1 MLFNKHFLYTFEKN
15 KNNMRNN
22 TQFINHTIKQ
32 INDLSDTIYEELWEE
47 DETLLLKALS
57 ELIEVL
63 KQLQQDYE
71 A

>member
-1 MLFNKHFLYTFEKN
+1 
-15 KNNMRNN
+15 MRTN

-57 ELIEVL
+57 ELIEIL
-63 KQLQQDYE
+63 RQLQQDYE